1 MSTMQEVRV
10 TRSGNTRALPVPA
23 AVARD
28 VGLEAGDQ
36 FELHVI
42 GESLLYRPT
51 GQRSVVA
58 QTGSGADRVFTPA
71 RGRTFFVAPSS
82 ENGWLLD
89 DWDF

>member
-23 AVARD
+23 GVARD
-28 VGLEAGDQ
+28 IGLEAGDQ
-36 FELHVI
+36 FELHVV

-51 GQRSVVA
+51 GQKSVVA
-58 QTGSGADRVFTPA
+58 HTGSGEDRVFTPA
-71 RGRTFFVAPSS
+71 RGRTFFVSDPSEGS
-82 ENGWLLD
+82 SLLN